1 MQISGLSLK
10 SDYRTSFDFIGS
22 VGRIR
27 TNDLASPQILAVNHR
42 HRHHARSK
50 SPKRRIGLFKEVTLN
65 RGMPMA
71 PANETSWPPC
81 WR

>member
-10 SDYRTSFDFIGS
+10 SDCRTNFDFIGS
-22 VGRIR
+22 VDWIR
-27 TNDLASPQILAVNHR
+27 TNDLASPQILAVYHR
-42 HRHHARSK
+42 HRHDVEIEIVQA
-50 SPKRRIGLFKEVTLN
+50 PYGLFKEVMLN
-65 RGMPMA
+65 RGVPMA